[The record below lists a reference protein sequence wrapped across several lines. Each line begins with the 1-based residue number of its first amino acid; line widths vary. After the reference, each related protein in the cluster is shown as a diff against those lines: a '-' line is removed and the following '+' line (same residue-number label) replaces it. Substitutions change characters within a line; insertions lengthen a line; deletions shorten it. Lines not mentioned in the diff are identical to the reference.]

1 MPIRRLRHH
10 DQTYLLPI
18 DEEPPDLTPIAPR
31 LDTFDGKVIGFLSN
45 TKDNVDL
52 LFAAMRAQLEAAYAP
67 KGVIHCSKDHF
78 AAPAARDMI
87 EALHRD
93 CDAVL
98 TAAGA

>member
-1 MPIRRLRHH
+1 MA
-10 DQTYLLPI
+10 QTKEIAGFTIVLPI

-45 TKDNVDL
+45 TKDNVDH
-52 LFAAMRAQLEAAYAP
+52 LFADMQAQLEAAYMP
-67 KGVIHCSKDHF
+67 QGVIHRRKEHF
-78 AAPAARDMI
+78 AAPAARDII

-93 CDAVL
+93 CDVVF